1 MTVESTQC
9 KVCTSDQEI
18 KNDIHDLRSQGDSY
32 RGIAGTLA
40 EVGVSIS
47 PSSLKRHFDNH
58 ISANKSDKTN
68 PKTEPKTEEFTEGSG
83 HLGSVTTDLDGGE
96 FKDIKT
102 EEPITDWTFVFERF
116 NLDPESF
123 EIINNTVRMSS
134 WQQSKRLEDGD
145 RDVQTLYSYR
155 ALFRKKAPEVSNIE
169 LPALIST
176 IKNRAEEIRFSK
188 STKEKLNYHD
198 DDLAVI
204 TCFSDLQAGK
214 SDHRGG
220 TPELLNRVY
229 STLDGYEQY
238 LDEVRPSTVVLA
250 DLGDII
256 EGFNSTASEM
266 FTNDL
271 SIMDQVDLAHT
282 VVSEFLAVTAKYAKN
297 VVAVA
302 VPSNHAAWR
311 KGKDYLGTP
320 ADDWGLYIFRMIE
333 KEYKKYGMDKGIR
346 FVYPNEHDKSVNVP
360 VKGMNIGF
368 VHGDD
373 WSGGLKGSE
382 AWWQKQQHGGG
393 PTSRSDILVHG
404 HYHTFDVRMS
414 GRTPEKLQ
422 KWIISAT
429 TLDSG
434 SSWFANGNGGTDS
447 EAGLTVFGVRR
458 GKGLDLSTLRILK

>member
-1 MTVESTQC
+1 MTVKSTQC
-9 KVCTSDQEI
+9 KVCTLNQEI
-18 KNDIHDLRSQGDSY
+18 RNDVHDLRNQGDTYQSISNLL
-32 RGIAGTLA
+32 GET
-40 EVGVSIS
+40 GVSIS
-47 PSSLKRHFDNH
+47 TSSLKRHFDNH
-58 ISANKSDKTN
+58 STEDELEVEP
-68 PKTEPKTEEFTEGSG
+68 PKMEDG
-83 HLGSVTTDLDGGE
+83 HMGSVTTDLEGGE

-102 EEPITDWTFVFERF
+102 TEPITDWTFVFKRF
-116 NLDPESF
+116 NLDPEAF
-123 EIINNTVRMSS
+123 EIVNDTVRMSS
-134 WQQSKRLEDGD
+134 WQQSRRLDGGD
-145 RDVQTLYSYR
+145 RDVITLYSYR
-155 ALFRKKAPEVSNIE
+155 ALFRRKAPELQSVD
-169 LPALIST
+169 LPALMKSVRDRVAEIS
-176 IKNRAEEIRFSK
+176 FSK
-188 STKEKLNYHD
+188 ETKNKLGYHD
-198 DDLAVI
+198 DDLAVV

-214 SDHRGG
+214 TDHRGG
-220 TPELLNRVY
+220 TEELLHRVY
-229 STLDGYEQY
+229 STLDEYEKY

-250 DLGDII
+250 DLGDIV

-282 VVSEFLAVTAKYAKN
+282 VVSEFLAVSVKYSKN

-302 VPSNHAAWR
+302 VPSNHSAWR

-333 KEYKKYGMDKGIR
+333 KEYKKYGLDTGIR
-346 FVYPNEHDKSVNVP
+346 FVYPNEYDKSVNVP

-404 HYHTFDVRMS
+404 HYHTFDIRMS

>member
-1 MTVESTQC
+1 MTVENTQC

-18 KNDIHDLRSQGDSY
+18 RNDIHDLRSQGDSY
-32 RGIAGTLA
+32 RGISGTLI

-58 ISANKSDKTN
+58 MKETKETGVSENKVTDLEDGN
-68 PKTEPKTEEFTEGSG
+68 
-83 HLGSVTTDLDGGE
+83 LGSVTTDLKGGE
-96 FKDIKT
+96 FKDIRT
-102 EEPITDWTFVFERF
+102 TEPITDWGFVFERF
-116 NLDPESF
+116 NLDSESF
-123 EIINNTVRMSS
+123 EIIDDTVRMGS
-134 WQQSKRLEDGD
+134 WQQSKALENGK
-145 RDVQTLYSYR
+145 RDVVTLYSYR
-155 ALFRKKAPEVSNIE
+155 ALFKKKSAELESVD
-169 LPALIST
+169 LPALVESVRDRVAE
-176 IKNRAEEIRFSK
+176 IKFSRE
-188 STKEKLNYHD
+188 TKDKLNYHD

-214 SDHRGG
+214 TDHRGG
-220 TPELLNRVY
+220 TEELLNRVY
-229 STLDGYEQY
+229 TTLDGYEQY

-250 DLGDII
+250 DLGDIV

-282 VVSEFLAVTAKYAKN
+282 VVSEFLAVSVKYAKN

-320 ADDWGLYIFRMIE
+320 ADDWGLYIFRMIQ
-333 KEYKKYGMDKGIR
+333 KEYEKYGLDKNIQ
-346 FVYPNEHDKSVNVP
+346 FVYPNEYDKSVNVS

-447 EAGLTVFGVRR
+447 EAGLTVFGVRNR
-458 GKGLDLSTLRILK
+458 KGLDLSTLRIIK

>member
-1 MTVESTQC
+1 MTVKSTQC
-9 KVCTSDQEI
+9 KVCTADQEVQS
-18 KNDIHDLRSQGDSY
+18 DVHDLRRQGDSY
-32 RGIAGTLA
+32 RNISGVLQ
-40 EVGVSIS
+40 EVGVKIS

-58 ISANKSDKTN
+58 SSA
-68 PKTEPKTEEFTEGSG
+68 EEVKDERDVSAPTLDDG
-83 HLGSVTTDLDGGE
+83 HMGSVTTDLQGGE

-102 EEPITDWTFVFERF
+102 TEPISDWRFVFERF
-116 NLDPESF
+116 NLDPEEF
-123 EIINNTVRMSS
+123 EIINDTVRMSN
-134 WQQSKRLEDGD
+134 WQQSKRLDNGE
-145 RDVQTLYSYR
+145 RDIVDLYSYR
-155 ALFRKKAPEVSNIE
+155 ALFRKKSPELADVD
-169 LPALIST
+169 LPALVKSVRDRVT
-176 IKNRAEEIRFSK
+176 ELKFSK
-188 STKEKLNYHD
+188 ETKEKLGYHD
-198 DDLAVI
+198 EDLAVI

-229 STLDGYEQY
+229 STLDNYEEY
-238 LDEVRPSTVVLA
+238 LDQVRPSTVVLA
-250 DLGDII
+250 DLGDIV

-282 VVSEFLAVTAKYAKN
+282 VVSEFLAVSVKYAKN

-302 VPSNHAAWR
+302 VPSNHSAWR

-333 KEYKKYGMDKGIR
+333 KEYKKYGLDNGIR
-346 FVYPNEHDKSVNVP
+346 FVYPNEYDKSVNVP

-458 GKGLDLSTLRILK
+458 GKGLDLSTLRVLQ